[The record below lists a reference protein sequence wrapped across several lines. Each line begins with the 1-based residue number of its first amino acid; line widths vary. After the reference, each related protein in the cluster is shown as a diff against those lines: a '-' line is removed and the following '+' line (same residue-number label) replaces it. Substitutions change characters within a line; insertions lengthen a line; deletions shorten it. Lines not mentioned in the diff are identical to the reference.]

1 MIDSKISNQRISKDG
16 FECRYEFA
24 GTRNNAFGV
33 GGSPYSLAKF
43 LSRPDSGERP
53 DSSTI
58 PAGPQKQR
66 DPARIPVVAEL
77 RKLLPYILPNL
88 PLLLAALVFLVV
100 SGALEALV
108 IILLA
113 PIFNQLSTVSG
124 ASTPAVPDKFAFL
137 DSWLGLRP
145 NDFSQI
151 GIFMI
156 VFSFF
161 KAICL
166 YLAEY
171 LMSYSGQNV
180 VAALRR
186 RIHAHLV
193 GQSLAFYAKS
203 ATGKIM
209 ARVISDTE
217 SLQEAA
223 SKSLTDFLRQGF
235 LLIFFLGLI
244 FYTNWKLSLLVLL
257 IAPVVLGLTVGLG
270 RKMRG
275 VSRRTQENLS
285 EISHVLQETITGQ
298 RIVKAFGMESYERD
312 RFQHATEQHT
322 RVSIRAA
329 RLSASVSPLIEFIG
343 YASFVPFLL
352 YANHEVNRDS
362 LGVFVVFVAA
372 LFRLYEPVRKLSR
385 MHLNFQQAF
394 ASSTRI
400 FELLESPVAIQ
411 ESSGA
416 SELPLLSR
424 EISFEGLSFSYRESG
439 SPVLQEINLT
449 IQKGEVV
456 ALVGSS
462 GGGKSTLASL
472 VPRFYDVSAG
482 RIAIDGVDIRTVT
495 LSSLRGQVAIVS
507 QETFLFDDT
516 VRRNIAYGREDCC
529 HDQIVAAAKAAFI
542 HDFILTLSDGYDT
555 MIGERGE
562 RLSGGQRQRIAIAR
576 AVLKDAPILI
586 LDEATSALDTESER
600 LLQEALY
607 NLMRQRTAVVIA
619 HRLSTVRLADR
630 IVVMESGRIVET
642 GNHKTLLERSGRY
655 RTLYD
660 LQFAEG

>member
-1 MIDSKISNQRISKDG
+1 M
-16 FECRYEFA
+16 
-24 GTRNNAFGV
+24 
-33 GGSPYSLAKF
+33 
-43 LSRPDSGERP
+43 
-53 DSSTI
+53 
-58 PAGPQKQR
+58 
-66 DPARIPVVAEL
+66 AEL

-88 PLLLAALVFLVV
+88 PLLLAALVFLVL
-100 SGALEALV
+100 SGALETLV

-113 PIFNQLSTVSG
+113 PIFDQLSAVSA

-166 YLAEY
+166 YRAEY

-193 GQSLAFYAKS
+193 GQSMAFYAKS
-203 ATGKIM
+203 SAGRIM

-217 SLQEAA
+217 LLQEAA

-235 LLIFFLGLI
+235 LLISFLGLI
-244 FYTNWKLSLLVLL
+244 FYINWKLSLLALL
-257 IAPVVLGLTVGLG
+257 ITPAVLGLTVSLG

-275 VSRRTQENLS
+275 VSRTSQENLS
-285 EISHVLQETITGQ
+285 EISHLLQETITGQ
-298 RIVKAFGMESYERD
+298 RIVKAFGMESYEMD

-329 RLSASVSPLIEFIG
+329 RLSASISPLVEFIG

-352 YANHEVNRDS
+352 YADQQVDRGT

-385 MHLNFQQAF
+385 MHLHFQQAF

-411 ESSGA
+411 ESRGA
-416 SELPLLSR
+416 SELPPLSR
-424 EISFEGLSFSYRESG
+424 EISFEGLSFSYGETG
-439 SPVLQEINLT
+439 SPVLEGIDLT
-449 IQKGEVV
+449 SRRGEVV

-462 GGGKSTLASL
+462 GAGKTTLASL
-472 VPRFYDVSAG
+472 LPRFYDASAG
-482 RIAIDGVDIRTVT
+482 RIVIDGVDIQSVT
-495 LSSLRGQVAIVS
+495 LGSLRRQIAIVS

-516 VRRNIAYGREDCC
+516 LRKNIAYGSEDCSD
-529 HDQIVAAAKAAFI
+529 DQIVAAAKAAFI
-542 HDFILTLSDGYDT
+542 HDFVTTLSDGYET

-562 RLSGGQRQRIAIAR
+562 RLSGGQRQRIAVAR
-576 AVLKDAPILI
+576 AILKDAPILI

-642 GNHKTLLERSGRY
+642 GNHQTLLERSGRY

-660 LQFAEG
+660 LQFAETEG

>member
-1 MIDSKISNQRISKDG
+1 M
-16 FECRYEFA
+16 
-24 GTRNNAFGV
+24 
-33 GGSPYSLAKF
+33 
-43 LSRPDSGERP
+43 
-53 DSSTI
+53 
-58 PAGPQKQR
+58 
-66 DPARIPVVAEL
+66 
-77 RKLLPYILPNL
+77 
-88 PLLLAALVFLVV
+88 LAALVFLVL
-100 SGALEALV
+100 SGALETLV

-113 PIFNQLSTVSG
+113 PIFDQLSAVSA

-193 GQSLAFYAKS
+193 GQSMAFYAKS
-203 ATGKIM
+203 SAGRIM

-217 SLQEAA
+217 LLQEAA

-235 LLIFFLGLI
+235 LLISFLGLI
-244 FYTNWKLSLLVLL
+244 FYINWKLSLLALL
-257 IAPVVLGLTVGLG
+257 ITPAVLGLTVSLG

-275 VSRRTQENLS
+275 VSRTSQENLS
-285 EISHVLQETITGQ
+285 EISHLLQETITGQ
-298 RIVKAFGMESYERD
+298 RIVKAFGMESYEMD

-329 RLSASVSPLIEFIG
+329 RLSASISPLVEFIG

-352 YANHEVNRDS
+352 YADQQVDRGT

-385 MHLNFQQAF
+385 MHLHFQQAF

-411 ESSGA
+411 ESRGA
-416 SELPLLSR
+416 SELPPLSR
-424 EISFEGLSFSYRESG
+424 EISFEGLSFSYGETG
-439 SPVLQEINLT
+439 SPVLEGIDLT
-449 IQKGEVV
+449 IRRGEVV

-462 GGGKSTLASL
+462 GAGKTTLASL
-472 VPRFYDVSAG
+472 LPRFYDASAG
-482 RIAIDGVDIRTVT
+482 RIVIDGVDIQSVT
-495 LSSLRGQVAIVS
+495 LGSLRRQIAIVS

-516 VRRNIAYGREDCC
+516 LRKNIAYGKDCSD
-529 HDQIVAAAKAAFI
+529 DQIVAAAKAAFI
-542 HDFILTLSDGYDT
+542 HDFVTTLSDGYET

-562 RLSGGQRQRIAIAR
+562 RLSGGQRQRIAVAR
-576 AVLKDAPILI
+576 AILKDAPILI

-642 GNHKTLLERSGRY
+642 GNHQTLLERSGRY

-660 LQFAEG
+660 LQFAETEG

>member
-1 MIDSKISNQRISKDG
+1 
-16 FECRYEFA
+16 
-24 GTRNNAFGV
+24 
-33 GGSPYSLAKF
+33 
-43 LSRPDSGERP
+43 
-53 DSSTI
+53 
-58 PAGPQKQR
+58 
-66 DPARIPVVAEL
+66 
-77 RKLLPYILPNL
+77 
-88 PLLLAALVFLVV
+88 
-100 SGALEALV
+100 
-108 IILLA
+108 
-113 PIFNQLSTVSG
+113 
-124 ASTPAVPDKFAFL
+124 
-137 DSWLGLRP
+137 
-145 NDFSQI
+145 
-151 GIFMI
+151 
-156 VFSFF
+156 
-161 KAICL
+161 
-166 YLAEY
+166 
-171 LMSYSGQNV
+171 
-180 VAALRR
+180 
-186 RIHAHLV
+186 
-193 GQSLAFYAKS
+193 
-203 ATGKIM
+203 
-209 ARVISDTE
+209 
-217 SLQEAA
+217 
-223 SKSLTDFLRQGF
+223 
-235 LLIFFLGLI
+235 
-244 FYTNWKLSLLVLL
+244 
-257 IAPVVLGLTVGLG
+257 
-270 RKMRG
+270 
-275 VSRRTQENLS
+275 
-285 EISHVLQETITGQ
+285 
-298 RIVKAFGMESYERD
+298 
-312 RFQHATEQHT
+312 
-322 RVSIRAA
+322 
-329 RLSASVSPLIEFIG
+329 
-343 YASFVPFLL
+343 
-352 YANHEVNRDS
+352 
-362 LGVFVVFVAA
+362 
-372 LFRLYEPVRKLSR
+372 

-507 QETFLFDDT
+507 QDTFLFDDT
-516 VRRNIAYGREDCC
+516 VRRNIAYGREDCS

-542 HDFILTLSDGYDT
+542 HDFILTLSYGYDT

-660 LQFAEG
+660 LQFAETEG

>member
-1 MIDSKISNQRISKDG
+1 MS
-16 FECRYEFA
+16 
-24 GTRNNAFGV
+24 
-33 GGSPYSLAKF
+33 
-43 LSRPDSGERP
+43 
-53 DSSTI
+53 
-58 PAGPQKQR
+58 
-66 DPARIPVVAEL
+66 EL

-88 PLLLAALVFLVV
+88 PLLLAALAFLVI
-100 SGALEALV
+100 SGALETLV

-113 PIFNQLSTVSG
+113 PIFNQLSTVSA
-124 ASTPAVPDKFAFL
+124 ASTPTVPDKFAFL

-145 NDFSQI
+145 NNFSRI

-186 RIHAHLV
+186 RIHAYLL

-217 SLQEAA
+217 LLQEAA
-223 SKSLTDFLRQGF
+223 SKSLPDFLRQGF

-244 FYTNWKLSLLVLL
+244 FYANWKLSLLVLL
-257 IAPVVLGLTVGLG
+257 AAPVVLGLTMSLG

-275 VSRRTQENLS
+275 MSRRTQENLS

-312 RFQHATEQHT
+312 RFQRATEQHT

-352 YANHEVNRDS
+352 YVNHEVNRGS

-400 FELLESPVAIQ
+400 FELLESPVGIQ
-411 ESSGA
+411 ESSSA

-424 EISFEGLSFSYRESG
+424 EISFEGLSFSYSG
-439 SPVLQEINLT
+439 NENPVLQEINLT

-472 VPRFYDVSAG
+472 LPRFYDVSAG
-482 RIAIDGVDIRTVT
+482 RVAIDGVDIRAVT
-495 LSSLRGQVAIVS
+495 LSSLRGQIAIVS

-516 VRRNIAYGREDCC
+516 VRRNIAYGREDCSD
-529 HDQIVAAAKAAFI
+529 DQIVAAAKAAFI
-542 HDFILTLSDGYDT
+542 HDFVLTLSDGYDT

-576 AVLKDAPILI
+576 AVLKDSPILI

-660 LQFAEG
+660 LQFAETEG

>member
-1 MIDSKISNQRISKDG
+1 M
-16 FECRYEFA
+16 
-24 GTRNNAFGV
+24 
-33 GGSPYSLAKF
+33 
-43 LSRPDSGERP
+43 
-53 DSSTI
+53 
-58 PAGPQKQR
+58 
-66 DPARIPVVAEL
+66 AEL

-113 PIFNQLSTVSG
+113 PIFDQLSAVSA
-124 ASTPAVPDKFAFL
+124 ASTPAVPGKFAFL

-193 GQSLAFYAKS
+193 GQSLAFFAKS
-203 ATGKIM
+203 AAGKIM

-235 LLIFFLGLI
+235 LLIFFLVLI
-244 FYTNWKLSLLVLL
+244 FYINWKLSLLALL
-257 IAPVVLGLTVGLG
+257 ITPVLLGLTVSLG

-312 RFQHATEQHT
+312 RFRKATEQHT

-329 RLSASVSPLIEFIG
+329 RLSASISPLVEFIG

-352 YANHEVNRDS
+352 LADQQVNRGS

-385 MHLNFQQAF
+385 MHLHFQQAF

-400 FELLESPVAIQ
+400 FELLESPIAIQ

-416 SELPLLSR
+416 NELPPLSR
-424 EISFEGLSFSYRESG
+424 EVSFEGLSFSYGENG
-439 SPVLQEINLT
+439 SPVLEGIDLT

-462 GGGKSTLASL
+462 GAGKTTLASL
-472 VPRFYDVSAG
+472 LPRFYDASAG
-482 RIAIDGVDIRTVT
+482 RIVIDGVDIRSVT
-495 LSSLRGQVAIVS
+495 LSSLRGQIAIVS

-516 VRRNIAYGREDCC
+516 VRKNIAYGREDCS
-529 HDQIVAAAKAAFI
+529 HDRIVAAAKAAFI
-542 HDFILTLSDGYDT
+542 HDFVLTLSDGYET

-630 IVVMESGRIVET
+630 IVVMESGQIVET

-660 LQFAEG
+660 LQFAETEG

>member
-1 MIDSKISNQRISKDG
+1 M
-16 FECRYEFA
+16 
-24 GTRNNAFGV
+24 
-33 GGSPYSLAKF
+33 
-43 LSRPDSGERP
+43 
-53 DSSTI
+53 
-58 PAGPQKQR
+58 
-66 DPARIPVVAEL
+66 
-77 RKLLPYILPNL
+77 
-88 PLLLAALVFLVV
+88 LAALVLLVL
-100 SGALEALV
+100 SGALETLV

-113 PIFNQLSTVSG
+113 PIFDQLSAVSA

-193 GQSLAFYAKS
+193 GQSMAFYAKS
-203 ATGKIM
+203 SAGRIM

-217 SLQEAA
+217 LLQEAA

-235 LLIFFLGLI
+235 LLISFLGLI
-244 FYTNWKLSLLVLL
+244 FYINWKLSLLALL
-257 IAPVVLGLTVGLG
+257 ITPAVLGLTVSLG

-275 VSRRTQENLS
+275 VSRTSQENLS
-285 EISHVLQETITGQ
+285 EISHLLQETITGQ

-322 RVSIRAA
+322 GVSIRAA
-329 RLSASVSPLIEFIG
+329 RLSASISPLVEFIG

-352 YANHEVNRDS
+352 YADQQVNRGT

-385 MHLNFQQAF
+385 MHLHFQQAF

-411 ESSGA
+411 ESRGA
-416 SELPLLSR
+416 SELPPLSR
-424 EISFEGLSFSYRESG
+424 EISFEGLSFSYGETG
-439 SPVLQEINLT
+439 SPVLEGIDLT
-449 IQKGEVV
+449 IRRGEVV

-462 GGGKSTLASL
+462 GAGKTTLASL
-472 VPRFYDVSAG
+472 LPRFYDASAG
-482 RIAIDGVDIRTVT
+482 RIVIDGVDIQSVT
-495 LSSLRGQVAIVS
+495 LGSLRRQIAIVS

-516 VRRNIAYGREDCC
+516 LRKNIAYGREDCSD
-529 HDQIVAAAKAAFI
+529 DQIVAAAKAAFI
-542 HDFILTLSDGYDT
+542 HDFVMTLSDGYET
-555 MIGERGE
+555 MIRERGE
-562 RLSGGQRQRIAIAR
+562 RLSGGQRQRIAVAR
-576 AVLKDAPILI
+576 AILKDAPILI

-642 GNHKTLLERSGRY
+642 GNHQTLLERSGRY

-660 LQFAEG
+660 LQFADTEG